1 MAKRFIVE
9 EKDLNIQDTSLIF
22 SGDEVKHVHVLRYN
36 IDDEIL
42 INEYICRVTGITK
55 KTIECEILKKVS
67 VRGVPN
73 VHISLYQ
80 AILKSDKMDYVV
92 QKAVELGIHRVI
104 PFTSKNIVV
113 KLDEK
118 DKIKKVERWNKISKE
133 ASKQCARTD
142 VIDVASIIDIKDI
155 EKLTKVYDAVFFAYE
170 AEDKSL
176 KKAIDKIKEEK
187 EKKQKEEK
195 QKEEKQKEENKNEKD
210 KSKNEKAKLS
220 IAIIIGAEGGFTKE
234 EAQCISEMP
243 GVFSVSLGERIL
255 RAETASLNLISI
267 LMYELDI

>member
-187 EKKQKEEK
+187 EKKQKEENK
-195 QKEEKQKEENKNEKD
+195 KEESKNEKE